1 MVPCAKILGRIAYRV
16 QKPGSPS
23 QTSPSFGRK
32 DKFLRP
38 LLDTGRYSS
47 MASGQQYQVTLPGP
61 APWGF
66 RLSGGKDFSSPLSIS
81 RVTPGGRASMANI
94 APGDV
99 VLRIGQRAS
108 ETLTHIEAQNIIKTN
123 DGQLELTLVRGDGR
137 IRPMPATPAGPSAP
151 TIQAQ
156 PARFQ
161 PASVPASDTTPS
173 AGLYNPTPTT
183 GLYNPTPT
191 LATSSVNKLYNSTP
205 KPFIPGG
212 GASSVAPVP
221 TGSANGVSSIGSG
234 DNSAFAP
241 VQQASAPTQAPPLR
255 IQRPTVYK
263 PPPVQAPSVPSPPLR
278 AGQPFSLTRISPV
291 QSGTSVQ
298 TGPSH
303 LKVSSVSSPVTRI
316 SPMAPTR
323 LSSLSATGQPPS
335 VGAPRSP
342 TSPGMVHSQY
352 NTPINMYAVEN
363 VSETLKGQQLLQE
376 AQNRAHLEEVLHL
389 EQLQCS
395 LRLLHQLQHLPLT
408 LQLHLYLLLQ
418 CPGAIKR
425 AGEAGLGKPAAPIEI
440 EAGGRKIVH
449 AQYDT
454 PLGMYSAGAV
464 QDTLEGQLAG
474 LVGGKP
480 EVTAPQR
487 PADQPASGKPGTED
501 SSDDALLK
509 FTGLLCR
516 HLLNP
521 HSKPGT
527 IDTSSAVYQMIQE
540 ESARK
545 ARMQPRVAPPPEPP
559 TKPGAS
565 HAQSRS
571 FRLLQMMTA
580 EDEAE
585 IDEQEAEREREREEL
600 ERLRYQEA
608 VEQEAVASRQMDR
621 LDLAEAQAALSQKE
635 RAGPRELQAVTA
647 KEMEKAVNV
656 PTCQGCDGDISG
668 PMLKVK
674 DKLFHASCF
683 NCAECGT
690 NLRNSTYILMEGNYY
705 CEKDA
710 IARAKPPPGYDVI
723 VMDPGQ
729 KPGAKTGYYY
739 IKAPSAPTTT
749 VAPSGGGG
757 GPGRSVEQRRR
768 VVRGDRQDRKAKPIV
783 YAKMGVAGSRT
794 PICEK
799 TKQII
804 RGPFVVAMG
813 RCWQPD
819 QFVCFHCNCNLI
831 DRGFVEE
838 ENELYCS
845 THYKE
850 FFAPLCGKCGEPI
863 CETSR
868 KLHGSNVH
876 VTVQS
881 ESIIANDMQF
891 CKTCFLCAKCN
902 CQLDPNGYHL
912 WEGAQICDICFAK
925 TMSTKCTACDF
936 PIEPGDRWLEALNV
950 AWHTECFCCAV
961 CQVELEGAAFYA
973 KGKKPYCKIHA
984 KQAA

>member
-1 MVPCAKILGRIAYRV
+1 MPKSAVCKAVSAGRRAVCKRQEVPHR
-16 QKPGSPS
+16 
-23 QTSPSFGRK
+23 TSPWSFGREA
-32 DKFLRP
+32 KFLRSL
-38 LLDTGRYSS
+38 LLDTGRYS

-99 VLRIGQRAS
+99 VLRIGARAA

-137 IRPMPATPAGPSAP
+137 GRPMPATPAGPAAP

-156 PARFQ
+156 PTVIKRFQ
-161 PASVPASDTTPS
+161 PASVPAMPSDTTPS
-173 AGLYNPTPTT
+173 AGLYNPTPTN

-191 LATSSVNKLYNSTP
+191 LATSSVNKLYNSTA

-212 GASSVAPVP
+212 GASGVASVP

-234 DNSAFAP
+234 DSSAFAP
-241 VQQASAPTQAPPLR
+241 VQQASAPSTQAPPVR

-263 PPPVQAPSVPSPPLR
+263 PPPSVPSPPLR
-278 AGQPFSLTRISPV
+278 AGFSPSRISPV

-303 LKVSSVSSPVTRI
+303 LKVSSVSAPVTRI
-316 SPMAPTR
+316 SPAAPTR
-323 LSSLSATGQPPS
+323 LSSLAAAGHTPAAG
-335 VGAPRSP
+335 GPRSP

-352 NTPINMYAVEN
+352 NTPINMYALEN
-363 VSETLKGQQLLQE
+363 VTETLKGQQLLQE
-376 AQNRAHLEEVLHL
+376 AQN
-389 EQLQCS
+389 
-395 LRLLHQLQHLPLT
+395 
-408 LQLHLYLLLQ
+408 
-418 CPGAIKR
+418 
-425 AGEAGLGKPAAPIEI
+425 
-440 EAGGRKIVH
+440 
-449 AQYDT
+449 
-454 PLGMYSAGAV
+454 
-464 QDTLEGQLAG
+464 
-474 LVGGKP
+474 
-480 EVTAPQR
+480 
-487 PADQPASGKPGTED
+487 
-501 SSDDALLK
+501 
-509 FTGLLCR
+509 
-516 HLLNP
+516 
-521 HSKPGT
+521 SKPGT

-545 ARMQPRVAPPPEPP
+545 ARMQPRVAPPPPEPVGRS
-559 TKPGAS
+559 GAGA
-565 HAQSRS
+565 AQSRS

-585 IDEQEAEREREREEL
+585 IDEQEAQREREREEQ

-621 LDLAEAQAALSQKE
+621 LELAEAQAALSQRE
-635 RAGPRELQAVTA
+635 RTGPQELQAVTA
-647 KEMEKAVNV
+647 KEMEKAVQVPVNV
-656 PTCQGCDGDISG
+656 PSCQGCDGDVSG

-690 NLRNSTYILMEGNYY
+690 NLRDSVYVMLEGNYY

-723 VMDPGQ
+723 LLDPKGN
-729 KPGAKTGYYY
+729 PAKTTG
-739 IKAPSAPTTT
+739 APAVTTST
-749 VAPSGGGG
+749 APSGV
-757 GPGRSVEQRRR
+757 GRPADQRRR

-783 YAKMGVAGSRT
+783 YAKMGAAGSRT
-794 PICEK
+794 PLCESCN
-799 TKQII
+799 QII
-804 RGPFVVAMG
+804 RGPFVVAIG
-813 RCWQPD
+813 RCWHPD
-819 QFVCFHCNCNLI
+819 EFTCAHCKCNLI
-831 DRGFVEE
+831 EMGFVEE
-838 ENELYCS
+838 ENQLYCS

-850 FFAPLCGKCGEPI
+850 FFAPLCGKCNEPI
-863 CETSR
+863 AE
-868 KLHGSNVH
+868 
-876 VTVQS
+876 
-881 ESIIANDMQF
+881 ESIIANDLQF
-891 CKTCFLCAKCN
+891 HKHCFLCAKCN

-912 WEGAQICDICFAK
+912 WEGAQICDICFSK
-925 TMSTKCTACDF
+925 SMSTKCVACDF
-936 PIEPGDRWLEALNV
+936 PIEPGDRWLEALNC

>member
-1 MVPCAKILGRIAYRV
+1 
-16 QKPGSPS
+16 
-23 QTSPSFGRK
+23 
-32 DKFLRP
+32 
-38 LLDTGRYSS
+38 

-99 VLRIGQRAS
+99 VLRIGSRAA

-137 IRPMPATPAGPSAP
+137 ARPMPATPAGPSAP
-151 TIQAQ
+151 TISAQ
-156 PARFQ
+156 P
-161 PASVPASDTTPS
+161 V
-173 AGLYNPTPTT
+173 
-183 GLYNPTPT
+183 
-191 LATSSVNKLYNSTP
+191 
-205 KPFIPGG
+205 
-212 GASSVAPVP
+212 
-221 TGSANGVSSIGSG
+221 
-234 DNSAFAP
+234 
-241 VQQASAPTQAPPLR
+241 QASAPATQAPPMR

-263 PPPVQAPSVPSPPLR
+263 PPPLQQPSAPSPPLR
-278 AGQPFSLTRISPV
+278 AGQPFSPKRVSPV
-291 QSGTSVQ
+291 QPGTTVQ

-303 LKVSSVSSPVTRI
+303 LKVSSVSAPMTRI
-316 SPMAPTR
+316 SPTAPTR
-323 LSSLSATGQPPS
+323 LSSLSTTSQPPS
-335 VGAPRSP
+335 TGAPRSP

-363 VSETLKGQQLLQE
+363 VTETLKGQQLLQE
-376 AQNRAHLEEVLHL
+376 AQNSVDV
-389 EQLQCS
+389 
-395 LRLLHQLQHLPLT
+395 
-408 LQLHLYLLLQ
+408 
-418 CPGAIKR
+418 GAIKR

-454 PLGMYSAGAV
+454 PLGMYSTGAV

-487 PADQPASGKPGTED
+487 PADQPASKPGTV
-501 SSDDALLK
+501 
-509 FTGLLCR
+509 
-516 HLLNP
+516 
-521 HSKPGT
+521 
-527 IDTSSAVYQMIQE
+527 DTSSAVYQMIQE

-585 IDEQEAEREREREEL
+585 IDQQEAERERERQEQ

-608 VEQEAVASRQMDR
+608 VEQEAVASRQMER
-621 LDLAEAQAALSQKE
+621 LELAEAQAALSQKD
-635 RAGPRELQAVTA
+635 RSGPQELQAVTA
-647 KEMEKAVNV
+647 KEMEKAVA
-656 PTCQGCDGDISG
+656 CQSCDGDISG

-690 NLRNSTYILMEGNYY
+690 NLRNSVYIMMEGNYY

-723 VMDPGQ
+723 LLDPAG
-729 KPGAKTGYYY
+729 GKTG
-739 IKAPSAPTTT
+739 APAAPTATT
-749 VAPSGGGG
+749 APSGV
-757 GPGRSVEQRRR
+757 GRPADQRRR

-783 YAKMGVAGSRT
+783 YAKMGAAGSRT
-794 PICEK
+794 PLCDSCN
-799 TKQII
+799 QII
-804 RGPFVVAMG
+804 RGPFVVAIG
-813 RCWQPD
+813 RCWMPD
-819 QFVCFHCNCNLI
+819 CFTCAHCKCNLI
-831 DRGFVEE
+831 EMGFVEE
-838 ENELYCS
+838 EGQLYCS

-850 FFAPLCGKCGEPI
+850 FFAPLCGKCNEPI
-863 CETSR
+863 AE
-868 KLHGSNVH
+868 
-876 VTVQS
+876 
-881 ESIIANDMQF
+881 ESIIANDLQF
-891 CKTCFLCAKCN
+891 HKHCFLCAKCS

-912 WEGAQICDICFAK
+912 WEGAQICDICFSK
-925 TMSTKCTACDF
+925 TMSTKCIGCDF
-936 PIEPGDRWLEALNV
+936 PIEPGDRWLEALNC

>member
-1 MVPCAKILGRIAYRV
+1 
-16 QKPGSPS
+16 
-23 QTSPSFGRK
+23 
-32 DKFLRP
+32 
-38 LLDTGRYSS
+38 

-99 VLRIGQRAS
+99 VLRIGSRAA

-137 IRPMPATPAGPSAP
+137 ARPMPATPAGPSAP
-151 TIQAQ
+151 TISAQ
-156 PARFQ
+156 P
-161 PASVPASDTTPS
+161 V
-173 AGLYNPTPTT
+173 
-183 GLYNPTPT
+183 
-191 LATSSVNKLYNSTP
+191 
-205 KPFIPGG
+205 
-212 GASSVAPVP
+212 
-221 TGSANGVSSIGSG
+221 
-234 DNSAFAP
+234 
-241 VQQASAPTQAPPLR
+241 QASAPATQAPPMR

-263 PPPVQAPSVPSPPLR
+263 PPPLQQPSAPSPPLR
-278 AGQPFSLTRISPV
+278 AGQPFSPKRVSPV
-291 QSGTSVQ
+291 QPGTTVQ

-303 LKVSSVSSPVTRI
+303 LKVSSVSAPMTRI
-316 SPMAPTR
+316 SPTAPTR
-323 LSSLSATGQPPS
+323 LSSLSTTSQPPS
-335 VGAPRSP
+335 TGAPRSP

-363 VSETLKGQQLLQE
+363 VTETLKGQQLLQE
-376 AQNRAHLEEVLHL
+376 AQNSVDV
-389 EQLQCS
+389 
-395 LRLLHQLQHLPLT
+395 
-408 LQLHLYLLLQ
+408 
-418 CPGAIKR
+418 GAIKR

-454 PLGMYSAGAV
+454 PLGMYSTGAV

-487 PADQPASGKPGTED
+487 PADQPASKPGTV
-501 SSDDALLK
+501 
-509 FTGLLCR
+509 
-516 HLLNP
+516 
-521 HSKPGT
+521 
-527 IDTSSAVYQMIQE
+527 DTSSAVYQMIQE

-585 IDEQEAEREREREEL
+585 IDQQEAERERERQEQ

-608 VEQEAVASRQMDR
+608 VEQEAVASRQMER
-621 LDLAEAQAALSQKE
+621 LELAEAQAALSQKD
-635 RAGPRELQAVTA
+635 RSGPQELQAVTA
-647 KEMEKAVNV
+647 KEMEKAVA
-656 PTCQGCDGDISG
+656 CQSCDGDISG

-690 NLRNSTYILMEGNYY
+690 NLRNSVYIMMEGNYY

-723 VMDPGQ
+723 LLDPAG
-729 KPGAKTGYYY
+729 GKTG
-739 IKAPSAPTTT
+739 APAAPTATT
-749 VAPSGGGG
+749 APSGV
-757 GPGRSVEQRRR
+757 GRPADQRRR

-783 YAKMGVAGSRT
+783 YAKMGAAGSRT
-794 PICEK
+794 PLCDSCN
-799 TKQII
+799 QII
-804 RGPFVVAMG
+804 RGPFVVAIG
-813 RCWQPD
+813 RCWMPD
-819 QFVCFHCNCNLI
+819 CFTCAHCKCNLI
-831 DRGFVEE
+831 EMGFVEE
-838 ENELYCS
+838 EGQLYCS

-850 FFAPLCGKCGEPI
+850 FFAPLCGKCNEPI
-863 CETSR
+863 AETSR

-876 VTVQS
+876 VTVKA
-881 ESIIANDMQF
+881 ESIIANDLQF
-891 CKTCFLCAKCN
+891 HKHCFLCAKCS

-912 WEGAQICDICFAK
+912 WEGAQICDICFSK
-925 TMSTKCTACDF
+925 TMSTKCIGCDF
-936 PIEPGDRWLEALNV
+936 PIEPGDRWLEALNC

-961 CQVELEGAAFYA
+961 CQADLEGQPFYA
-973 KGKKPYCKIHA
+973 KGKKPFCKNHK
-984 KQAA
+984 KQAI

>member
-1 MVPCAKILGRIAYRV
+1 
-16 QKPGSPS
+16 
-23 QTSPSFGRK
+23 
-32 DKFLRP
+32 
-38 LLDTGRYSS
+38 

-99 VLRIGQRAS
+99 VLRIGSRAA

-137 IRPMPATPAGPSAP
+137 ARPMPATPAGPSAP
-151 TIQAQ
+151 TISAQ
-156 PARFQ
+156 P
-161 PASVPASDTTPS
+161 V
-173 AGLYNPTPTT
+173 
-183 GLYNPTPT
+183 
-191 LATSSVNKLYNSTP
+191 
-205 KPFIPGG
+205 
-212 GASSVAPVP
+212 
-221 TGSANGVSSIGSG
+221 
-234 DNSAFAP
+234 
-241 VQQASAPTQAPPLR
+241 QASAPATQAPPMR

-263 PPPVQAPSVPSPPLR
+263 PPPLQQPSAPSPPLR
-278 AGQPFSLTRISPV
+278 AGQPFSPKRVSPV
-291 QSGTSVQ
+291 QPGTTVQ

-303 LKVSSVSSPVTRI
+303 LKVSSVSAPMTRI
-316 SPMAPTR
+316 SPTAPTR
-323 LSSLSATGQPPS
+323 LSSLSTTSQPPS
-335 VGAPRSP
+335 TGAPRSP

-363 VSETLKGQQLLQE
+363 VTETLKGQQLLQE
-376 AQNRAHLEEVLHL
+376 AQNSVDV
-389 EQLQCS
+389 
-395 LRLLHQLQHLPLT
+395 
-408 LQLHLYLLLQ
+408 
-418 CPGAIKR
+418 GAIKR

-454 PLGMYSAGAV
+454 PLGMYSTGAV

-487 PADQPASGKPGTED
+487 PADQPASKPGTV
-501 SSDDALLK
+501 
-509 FTGLLCR
+509 
-516 HLLNP
+516 
-521 HSKPGT
+521 
-527 IDTSSAVYQMIQE
+527 DTSSAVYQMIQE

-585 IDEQEAEREREREEL
+585 
-600 ERLRYQEA
+600 
-608 VEQEAVASRQMDR
+608 
-621 LDLAEAQAALSQKE
+621 LAEAQAALSQKD
-635 RAGPRELQAVTA
+635 RSGPQELQAVTA
-647 KEMEKAVNV
+647 KEMEKAVA
-656 PTCQGCDGDISG
+656 CQSCDGDISG

-690 NLRNSTYILMEGNYY
+690 NLRNSVYIMMEGNYY

-723 VMDPGQ
+723 LLDPAG
-729 KPGAKTGYYY
+729 GKTG
-739 IKAPSAPTTT
+739 APAAPTATT
-749 VAPSGGGG
+749 APSGV
-757 GPGRSVEQRRR
+757 GRPADQRRR

-783 YAKMGVAGSRT
+783 YAKMGAAGSRT
-794 PICEK
+794 PLCDSCN
-799 TKQII
+799 QII
-804 RGPFVVAMG
+804 RGPFVVAIG
-813 RCWQPD
+813 RCWMPD
-819 QFVCFHCNCNLI
+819 CFTCAHCKCNLI
-831 DRGFVEE
+831 EMGFVEE
-838 ENELYCS
+838 EGQLYCS

-850 FFAPLCGKCGEPI
+850 FFAPLCGKCNEPI
-863 CETSR
+863 AETSR

-876 VTVQS
+876 VTVKA
-881 ESIIANDMQF
+881 ESIIANDLQF
-891 CKTCFLCAKCN
+891 HKHCFLCAKCS

-912 WEGAQICDICFAK
+912 WEGAQICDICFSK
-925 TMSTKCTACDF
+925 TMSTKCIGCDF
-936 PIEPGDRWLEALNV
+936 PIEPGDRWLEALNC

-961 CQVELEGAAFYA
+961 CQADLEGQPFYA
-973 KGKKPYCKIHA
+973 KGKKPFCKNHK
-984 KQAA
+984 KQAI

>member
-1 MVPCAKILGRIAYRV
+1 MPKSAVCKAVSAGRRAVCKRQEVPHR
-16 QKPGSPS
+16 
-23 QTSPSFGRK
+23 TSPWSFGREA
-32 DKFLRP
+32 KFLRSL
-38 LLDTGRYSS
+38 LLDTGRYS

-99 VLRIGQRAS
+99 VLRIGARAA

-137 IRPMPATPAGPSAP
+137 GRPMPATPAGPAAP

-156 PARFQ
+156 PTVIKRFQ
-161 PASVPASDTTPS
+161 PASVPAMPSDTTPS
-173 AGLYNPTPTT
+173 AGLYNPTPTN

-191 LATSSVNKLYNSTP
+191 LATSSVNKLYNSTA

-212 GASSVAPVP
+212 GASGVASVP

-234 DNSAFAP
+234 DSSAFAP
-241 VQQASAPTQAPPLR
+241 VQQASAPSTQAPPVR

-263 PPPVQAPSVPSPPLR
+263 PPPSVPSPPLR
-278 AGQPFSLTRISPV
+278 AGFSPSRISPV

-303 LKVSSVSSPVTRI
+303 LKVSSVSAPVTRI
-316 SPMAPTR
+316 SPAAPTR
-323 LSSLSATGQPPS
+323 LSSLAAAGHTPAAG
-335 VGAPRSP
+335 GPRSP

-352 NTPINMYAVEN
+352 NTPINMYALEN
-363 VSETLKGQQLLQE
+363 VTETLKGQQLLQE
-376 AQNRAHLEEVLHL
+376 AQNSVDV
-389 EQLQCS
+389 
-395 LRLLHQLQHLPLT
+395 
-408 LQLHLYLLLQ
+408 
-418 CPGAIKR
+418 GAIKR

-474 LVGGKP
+474 LVGGRP

-487 PADQPASGKPGTED
+487 PADQPVA
-501 SSDDALLK
+501 
-509 FTGLLCR
+509 
-516 HLLNP
+516 
-521 HSKPGT
+521 SKPGT

-545 ARMQPRVAPPPEPP
+545 ARMQPRVAPPPPEPVGRS
-559 TKPGAS
+559 GAGA
-565 HAQSRS
+565 AQSRS

-585 IDEQEAEREREREEL
+585 IDEQEAQREREREEQ

-621 LDLAEAQAALSQKE
+621 LELAEAQAALSQRE
-635 RAGPRELQAVTA
+635 RTGPQELQAVTA
-647 KEMEKAVNV
+647 KEMEKAVQVPVNV
-656 PTCQGCDGDISG
+656 PSCQGCDGD
-668 PMLKVK
+668 V
-674 DKLFHASCF
+674 
-683 NCAECGT
+683 
-690 NLRNSTYILMEGNYY
+690 
-705 CEKDA
+705 
-710 IARAKPPPGYDVI
+710 
-723 VMDPGQ
+723 
-729 KPGAKTGYYY
+729 
-739 IKAPSAPTTT
+739 SAPAVTTST
-749 VAPSGGGG
+749 APSGV
-757 GPGRSVEQRRR
+757 GRPADQRRR

-783 YAKMGVAGSRT
+783 YAKMGAAGSRT
-794 PICEK
+794 PLCESCN
-799 TKQII
+799 QII
-804 RGPFVVAMG
+804 RGPFVVAIG
-813 RCWQPD
+813 RCWHPD
-819 QFVCFHCNCNLI
+819 EFTCAHCKCNLI
-831 DRGFVEE
+831 EMGFVEE
-838 ENELYCS
+838 ENQLYCS

-850 FFAPLCGKCGEPI
+850 FFAPLCGKCNEPI
-863 CETSR
+863 AE
-868 KLHGSNVH
+868 
-876 VTVQS
+876 
-881 ESIIANDMQF
+881 ESIIANDLQF
-891 CKTCFLCAKCN
+891 HKHCFLCAKCN

-912 WEGAQICDICFAK
+912 WEGAQICDICFSK
-925 TMSTKCTACDF
+925 SMSTKCVACDF
-936 PIEPGDRWLEALNV
+936 PIEPGDRWLEALNC

>member
-1 MVPCAKILGRIAYRV
+1 
-16 QKPGSPS
+16 
-23 QTSPSFGRK
+23 
-32 DKFLRP
+32 
-38 LLDTGRYSS
+38 

-99 VLRIGQRAS
+99 VLRIGSRAA

-137 IRPMPATPAGPSAP
+137 ARPMPATPAGPSAP
-151 TIQAQ
+151 TISAQ
-156 PARFQ
+156 P
-161 PASVPASDTTPS
+161 V
-173 AGLYNPTPTT
+173 
-183 GLYNPTPT
+183 
-191 LATSSVNKLYNSTP
+191 
-205 KPFIPGG
+205 
-212 GASSVAPVP
+212 
-221 TGSANGVSSIGSG
+221 
-234 DNSAFAP
+234 
-241 VQQASAPTQAPPLR
+241 QASAPATQAPPMR

-263 PPPVQAPSVPSPPLR
+263 PPPLQQPSAPSPPLR
-278 AGQPFSLTRISPV
+278 AGQPFSPKRVSPV
-291 QSGTSVQ
+291 QPGTTVQ

-303 LKVSSVSSPVTRI
+303 LKVSSVSAPMTRI
-316 SPMAPTR
+316 SPTAPTR
-323 LSSLSATGQPPS
+323 LSSLSTTSQPPS
-335 VGAPRSP
+335 TGAPRSP

-363 VSETLKGQQLLQE
+363 VTETLKGQQLLQE
-376 AQNRAHLEEVLHL
+376 AQNSVDV
-389 EQLQCS
+389 
-395 LRLLHQLQHLPLT
+395 
-408 LQLHLYLLLQ
+408 
-418 CPGAIKR
+418 GAIKR

-454 PLGMYSAGAV
+454 PLGMYSTGAV

-487 PADQPASGKPGTED
+487 PADQPASKPGTV
-501 SSDDALLK
+501 
-509 FTGLLCR
+509 
-516 HLLNP
+516 
-521 HSKPGT
+521 
-527 IDTSSAVYQMIQE
+527 DTSSAVYQMIQE

-585 IDEQEAEREREREEL
+585 IDQQEAERERERQEQ

-608 VEQEAVASRQMDR
+608 VEQEAVASRQMER
-621 LDLAEAQAALSQKE
+621 LELAEAQAALSQKD
-635 RAGPRELQAVTA
+635 RSGPQELQAVTA
-647 KEMEKAVNV
+647 KEMEKAVA
-656 PTCQGCDGDISG
+656 CQSCDGDISG

-690 NLRNSTYILMEGNYY
+690 NLRNSVYIMMEGNYY

-723 VMDPGQ
+723 LLDPAG
-729 KPGAKTGYYY
+729 GKTG
-739 IKAPSAPTTT
+739 APAAPTATT
-749 VAPSGGGG
+749 APSGV
-757 GPGRSVEQRRR
+757 GRPADQRRR

-783 YAKMGVAGSRT
+783 YAKMGAAGSRT
-794 PICEK
+794 PLCDSCN
-799 TKQII
+799 QII
-804 RGPFVVAMG
+804 RGPFVVAIG
-813 RCWQPD
+813 RCWMPD
-819 QFVCFHCNCNLI
+819 CFTCAHCKCNLI
-831 DRGFVEE
+831 EMGFVEE
-838 ENELYCS
+838 EGQLYCS

-850 FFAPLCGKCGEPI
+850 FFAPLCGKCNEPI
-863 CETSR
+863 AETSR

-876 VTVQS
+876 VTVKA
-881 ESIIANDMQF
+881 ESIIANDLQF
-891 CKTCFLCAKCN
+891 HKHCFLCAKCS

-912 WEGAQICDICFAK
+912 WEGAQICDICFSK
-925 TMSTKCTACDF
+925 TMSTKCIGCDF
-936 PIEPGDRWLEALNV
+936 PIEPGDRWLEALNC

>member
-1 MVPCAKILGRIAYRV
+1 
-16 QKPGSPS
+16 
-23 QTSPSFGRK
+23 
-32 DKFLRP
+32 
-38 LLDTGRYSS
+38 

-99 VLRIGQRAS
+99 VLRIGSRAA

-137 IRPMPATPAGPSAP
+137 ARPMPATPAGPSAP
-151 TIQAQ
+151 TISAQ
-156 PARFQ
+156 PVRFQ
-161 PASVPASDTTPS
+161 PASVPASDITPS
-173 AGLYNPTPTT
+173 AGLYNPTPTN

-191 LATSSVNKLYNSTP
+191 LATSSVNKLYNSTA

-212 GASSVAPVP
+212 GASSVAPAP

-241 VQQASAPTQAPPLR
+241 VQQASAPATQAPPMR

-263 PPPVQAPSVPSPPLR
+263 PPPLQQPSAPSPPLR
-278 AGQPFSLTRISPV
+278 AGQPFSPKRVSPV
-291 QSGTSVQ
+291 QPGTTVQ

-303 LKVSSVSSPVTRI
+303 LKVSSVSAPMTRI
-316 SPMAPTR
+316 SPTAPTR
-323 LSSLSATGQPPS
+323 LSSLSTTSQPPS
-335 VGAPRSP
+335 TGAPRSP

-363 VSETLKGQQLLQE
+363 VTETLKGQQLLQE
-376 AQNRAHLEEVLHL
+376 AQNSVDV
-389 EQLQCS
+389 
-395 LRLLHQLQHLPLT
+395 
-408 LQLHLYLLLQ
+408 
-418 CPGAIKR
+418 GAIKR

-454 PLGMYSAGAV
+454 PLGMYSTGAV

-487 PADQPASGKPGTED
+487 KPGTV
-501 SSDDALLK
+501 
-509 FTGLLCR
+509 
-516 HLLNP
+516 
-521 HSKPGT
+521 
-527 IDTSSAVYQMIQE
+527 DTSSAVYQMIQE

-585 IDEQEAEREREREEL
+585 IDQQEAERERERQEQ

-608 VEQEAVASRQMDR
+608 VEQEAVASRQMER
-621 LDLAEAQAALSQKE
+621 LELAEAQAALSQKD
-635 RAGPRELQAVTA
+635 RSGPQELQAVTA
-647 KEMEKAVNV
+647 KEMEKAVA
-656 PTCQGCDGDISG
+656 CQSCDGDISG

-690 NLRNSTYILMEGNYY
+690 NLRNSVYIMMEGNYY

-723 VMDPGQ
+723 LLDPAG
-729 KPGAKTGYYY
+729 GKTG
-739 IKAPSAPTTT
+739 APAAPTTT
-749 VAPSGGGG
+749 TAPSGV
-757 GPGRSVEQRRR
+757 GRPADQRRR

-783 YAKMGVAGSRT
+783 YAKMGAAGSRT
-794 PICEK
+794 PLCDSCN
-799 TKQII
+799 QII
-804 RGPFVVAMG
+804 RGPFVVAIG
-813 RCWQPD
+813 RCWMPD
-819 QFVCFHCNCNLI
+819 CFTCAHCKCNLI
-831 DRGFVEE
+831 EMGFVEE
-838 ENELYCS
+838 EGQLYCS

-850 FFAPLCGKCGEPI
+850 FFAPLCGKCNEPI
-863 CETSR
+863 AETSR

-876 VTVQS
+876 VTVKA
-881 ESIIANDMQF
+881 ESIIANDLQF
-891 CKTCFLCAKCN
+891 HKHCFLCAKCS

-912 WEGAQICDICFAK
+912 WEGAQICDICFSK
-925 TMSTKCTACDF
+925 TMSTKCIGCDF
-936 PIEPGDRWLEALNV
+936 PIEPGDRWLEALNC

-961 CQVELEGAAFYA
+961 CQADLEGQPFYA
-973 KGKKPYCKIHA
+973 KGKKPFCKNHK
-984 KQAA
+984 KQAI

>member
-1 MVPCAKILGRIAYRV
+1 
-16 QKPGSPS
+16 
-23 QTSPSFGRK
+23 
-32 DKFLRP
+32 
-38 LLDTGRYSS
+38 

-99 VLRIGQRAS
+99 VLRIGSRAA

-137 IRPMPATPAGPSAP
+137 ARPMPATPAGPSAP
-151 TIQAQ
+151 TISAQ
-156 PARFQ
+156 PVRFQ
-161 PASVPASDTTPS
+161 PASVPASDITPS
-173 AGLYNPTPTT
+173 AGLYNPTPTN

-191 LATSSVNKLYNSTP
+191 LATSSVNKLYNSTA

-212 GASSVAPVP
+212 GASSVAPAP

-241 VQQASAPTQAPPLR
+241 VQQASAPATQAPPMR

-263 PPPVQAPSVPSPPLR
+263 PPPLQQPSAPSPPLR
-278 AGQPFSLTRISPV
+278 AGQPFSPKRVSPV
-291 QSGTSVQ
+291 QPGTTVQ

-303 LKVSSVSSPVTRI
+303 LKVSSVSAPMTRI
-316 SPMAPTR
+316 SPTAPTR
-323 LSSLSATGQPPS
+323 LSSLSTTSQPPS
-335 VGAPRSP
+335 TGAPRSP

-363 VSETLKGQQLLQE
+363 VTETLKGQQLLQE
-376 AQNRAHLEEVLHL
+376 AQN
-389 EQLQCS
+389 
-395 LRLLHQLQHLPLT
+395 
-408 LQLHLYLLLQ
+408 
-418 CPGAIKR
+418 
-425 AGEAGLGKPAAPIEI
+425 
-440 EAGGRKIVH
+440 
-449 AQYDT
+449 
-454 PLGMYSAGAV
+454 
-464 QDTLEGQLAG
+464 
-474 LVGGKP
+474 
-480 EVTAPQR
+480 
-487 PADQPASGKPGTED
+487 
-501 SSDDALLK
+501 
-509 FTGLLCR
+509 
-516 HLLNP
+516 
-521 HSKPGT
+521 SKPGT
-527 IDTSSAVYQMIQE
+527 VDTSSAVYQMIQE

-585 IDEQEAEREREREEL
+585 
-600 ERLRYQEA
+600 
-608 VEQEAVASRQMDR
+608 
-621 LDLAEAQAALSQKE
+621 LAEAQAALSQKD
-635 RAGPRELQAVTA
+635 RSGPQELQAVTA
-647 KEMEKAVNV
+647 KEMEKAVA
-656 PTCQGCDGDISG
+656 CQSCDGDISG

-690 NLRNSTYILMEGNYY
+690 NLRNSVYIMMEGNYY

-723 VMDPGQ
+723 LLDPAG
-729 KPGAKTGYYY
+729 GKTG
-739 IKAPSAPTTT
+739 APAAPTTT
-749 VAPSGGGG
+749 TAPSGV
-757 GPGRSVEQRRR
+757 GRPADQRRR

-783 YAKMGVAGSRT
+783 YAKMGAAGSRT
-794 PICEK
+794 PLCDSCN
-799 TKQII
+799 QII
-804 RGPFVVAMG
+804 RGPFVVAIG
-813 RCWQPD
+813 RCWMPD
-819 QFVCFHCNCNLI
+819 CFTCAHCKCNLI
-831 DRGFVEE
+831 EMGFVEE
-838 ENELYCS
+838 EGQLYCS

-850 FFAPLCGKCGEPI
+850 FFAPLCGKCNEPI
-863 CETSR
+863 AETSR

-876 VTVQS
+876 VTVKA
-881 ESIIANDMQF
+881 ESIIANDLQF
-891 CKTCFLCAKCN
+891 HKHCFLCAKCS

-912 WEGAQICDICFAK
+912 WEGAQICDICFSK
-925 TMSTKCTACDF
+925 TMSTKCIGCDF
-936 PIEPGDRWLEALNV
+936 PIEPGDRWLEALNC

>member
-1 MVPCAKILGRIAYRV
+1 MPKSAVCKAVSAGRRAVCKRQEVPHR
-16 QKPGSPS
+16 
-23 QTSPSFGRK
+23 TSPWSFGREA
-32 DKFLRP
+32 KFLRSL
-38 LLDTGRYSS
+38 LLDTGRYS

-99 VLRIGQRAS
+99 VLRIGARAA

-137 IRPMPATPAGPSAP
+137 GRPMPATPAGPAAP

-156 PARFQ
+156 PTVIKRFQ
-161 PASVPASDTTPS
+161 PASVPAMPSDTTPS
-173 AGLYNPTPTT
+173 AGLYNPTPTN

-191 LATSSVNKLYNSTP
+191 LATSSVNKLYNSTA

-212 GASSVAPVP
+212 GASGVASVP

-234 DNSAFAP
+234 DSSAFAP
-241 VQQASAPTQAPPLR
+241 VQQASAPSTQAPPVR

-263 PPPVQAPSVPSPPLR
+263 PPPSVPSPPLR
-278 AGQPFSLTRISPV
+278 AGFSPSRISPV

-303 LKVSSVSSPVTRI
+303 LKVSSVSAPVTRI
-316 SPMAPTR
+316 SPAAPTR
-323 LSSLSATGQPPS
+323 LSSLAAAGHTPAAG
-335 VGAPRSP
+335 GPRSP

-352 NTPINMYAVEN
+352 NTPINMYALEN
-363 VSETLKGQQLLQE
+363 VTETLKGQQLLQE
-376 AQNRAHLEEVLHL
+376 AQNSVDV
-389 EQLQCS
+389 
-395 LRLLHQLQHLPLT
+395 
-408 LQLHLYLLLQ
+408 
-418 CPGAIKR
+418 GAIKR

-474 LVGGKP
+474 LVGGRP

-487 PADQPASGKPGTED
+487 
-501 SSDDALLK
+501 
-509 FTGLLCR
+509 
-516 HLLNP
+516 
-521 HSKPGT
+521 KPGT

-545 ARMQPRVAPPPEPP
+545 ARMQPRVAPPPPEPVGRS
-559 TKPGAS
+559 GAGA
-565 HAQSRS
+565 AQSRS

-585 IDEQEAEREREREEL
+585 IDEQEAQREREREEQ

-621 LDLAEAQAALSQKE
+621 LELAEAQAALSQRE
-635 RAGPRELQAVTA
+635 RTGPQELQAVTA
-647 KEMEKAVNV
+647 KEMEKAVQVPVNV
-656 PTCQGCDGDISG
+656 PSCQGCDGDVSG

-690 NLRNSTYILMEGNYY
+690 NLRDSVYVMLEGNYY

-723 VMDPGQ
+723 LLDPKGN
-729 KPGAKTGYYY
+729 PAKTTG
-739 IKAPSAPTTT
+739 APAVTTST
-749 VAPSGGGG
+749 APSGV
-757 GPGRSVEQRRR
+757 GRPADQRRR

-783 YAKMGVAGSRT
+783 YAKMGAAGSRT
-794 PICEK
+794 PLCESCN
-799 TKQII
+799 QII
-804 RGPFVVAMG
+804 RGPFVVAIG
-813 RCWQPD
+813 RCWHPD
-819 QFVCFHCNCNLI
+819 EFTCAHCKCNLI
-831 DRGFVEE
+831 EMGFVEE
-838 ENELYCS
+838 ENQLYCS

-850 FFAPLCGKCGEPI
+850 FFAPLCGKCNEPI
-863 CETSR
+863 AETSR

-876 VTVQS
+876 VTVKV
-881 ESIIANDMQF
+881 ESIIANDLQF
-891 CKTCFLCAKCN
+891 HKHCFLCAKCN

-912 WEGAQICDICFAK
+912 WEGAQICDICFSK
-925 TMSTKCTACDF
+925 SMSTKCVACDF
-936 PIEPGDRWLEALNV
+936 PIEPGDRWLEALNC

-961 CQVELEGAAFYA
+961 CQADLEGQPFYA
-973 KGKKPYCKIHA
+973 KGKKPFCKNHK
-984 KQAA
+984 KQAI

>member
-1 MVPCAKILGRIAYRV
+1 
-16 QKPGSPS
+16 
-23 QTSPSFGRK
+23 
-32 DKFLRP
+32 
-38 LLDTGRYSS
+38 

-99 VLRIGQRAS
+99 VLRIGSRAA

-137 IRPMPATPAGPSAP
+137 ARPMPATPAGPSAP
-151 TIQAQ
+151 TISAQ
-156 PARFQ
+156 PVRFQ
-161 PASVPASDTTPS
+161 PASVPASDITPS
-173 AGLYNPTPTT
+173 AGLYNPTPTN

-191 LATSSVNKLYNSTP
+191 LATSSVNKLYNSTA

-212 GASSVAPVP
+212 GASSVAPAP

-241 VQQASAPTQAPPLR
+241 VQQASAPATQAPPMR

-263 PPPVQAPSVPSPPLR
+263 PPPLQQPSAPSPPLR
-278 AGQPFSLTRISPV
+278 AGQPFSPKRVSPV
-291 QSGTSVQ
+291 QPGTTVQ

-303 LKVSSVSSPVTRI
+303 LKVSSVSAPMTRI
-316 SPMAPTR
+316 SPTAPTR
-323 LSSLSATGQPPS
+323 LSSLSTTSQPPS
-335 VGAPRSP
+335 TGAPRSP

-363 VSETLKGQQLLQE
+363 VTETLKGQQLLQE
-376 AQNRAHLEEVLHL
+376 AQN
-389 EQLQCS
+389 
-395 LRLLHQLQHLPLT
+395 
-408 LQLHLYLLLQ
+408 
-418 CPGAIKR
+418 
-425 AGEAGLGKPAAPIEI
+425 
-440 EAGGRKIVH
+440 
-449 AQYDT
+449 
-454 PLGMYSAGAV
+454 
-464 QDTLEGQLAG
+464 
-474 LVGGKP
+474 
-480 EVTAPQR
+480 
-487 PADQPASGKPGTED
+487 
-501 SSDDALLK
+501 
-509 FTGLLCR
+509 
-516 HLLNP
+516 
-521 HSKPGT
+521 SKPGT
-527 IDTSSAVYQMIQE
+527 VDTSSAVYQMIQE

-585 IDEQEAEREREREEL
+585 IDQQEAERERERQEQ

-608 VEQEAVASRQMDR
+608 VEQEAVASRQMER
-621 LDLAEAQAALSQKE
+621 LELAEAQAALSQKD
-635 RAGPRELQAVTA
+635 RSGPQELQAVTA
-647 KEMEKAVNV
+647 KEMEKAVA
-656 PTCQGCDGDISG
+656 CQSCDGDISG

-690 NLRNSTYILMEGNYY
+690 NLRNSVYIMMEGNYY

-723 VMDPGQ
+723 LLDPAG
-729 KPGAKTGYYY
+729 GKTG
-739 IKAPSAPTTT
+739 APAAPTTT
-749 VAPSGGGG
+749 TAPSGV
-757 GPGRSVEQRRR
+757 GRPADQRRR

-783 YAKMGVAGSRT
+783 YAKMGAAGSRT
-794 PICEK
+794 PLCDSCN
-799 TKQII
+799 QII
-804 RGPFVVAMG
+804 RGPFVVAIG
-813 RCWQPD
+813 RCWMPD
-819 QFVCFHCNCNLI
+819 CFTCAHCKCNLI
-831 DRGFVEE
+831 EMGFVEE
-838 ENELYCS
+838 EGQLYCS

-850 FFAPLCGKCGEPI
+850 FFAPLCGKCNEPI
-863 CETSR
+863 AETSR

-876 VTVQS
+876 VTVKA
-881 ESIIANDMQF
+881 ESIIANDLQF
-891 CKTCFLCAKCN
+891 HKHCFLCAKCS

-912 WEGAQICDICFAK
+912 WEGAQICDICFSK
-925 TMSTKCTACDF
+925 TMSTKCIGCDF
-936 PIEPGDRWLEALNV
+936 PIEPGDRWLEALNC

-961 CQVELEGAAFYA
+961 CQADLEGQPFYA
-973 KGKKPYCKIHA
+973 KGKKPFCKNHK
-984 KQAA
+984 KQAI

>member
-1 MVPCAKILGRIAYRV
+1 
-16 QKPGSPS
+16 
-23 QTSPSFGRK
+23 
-32 DKFLRP
+32 
-38 LLDTGRYSS
+38 

-99 VLRIGQRAS
+99 VLRIGSRAA

-137 IRPMPATPAGPSAP
+137 ARPMPATPAGPSAP
-151 TIQAQ
+151 TISAQ
-156 PARFQ
+156 P
-161 PASVPASDTTPS
+161 V
-173 AGLYNPTPTT
+173 
-183 GLYNPTPT
+183 
-191 LATSSVNKLYNSTP
+191 
-205 KPFIPGG
+205 
-212 GASSVAPVP
+212 
-221 TGSANGVSSIGSG
+221 
-234 DNSAFAP
+234 
-241 VQQASAPTQAPPLR
+241 QASAPATQAPPMR

-263 PPPVQAPSVPSPPLR
+263 PPPLQQPSAPSPPLR
-278 AGQPFSLTRISPV
+278 AGQPFSPKRVSPV
-291 QSGTSVQ
+291 QPGTTVQ

-303 LKVSSVSSPVTRI
+303 LKVSSVSAPMTRI
-316 SPMAPTR
+316 SPTAPTR
-323 LSSLSATGQPPS
+323 LSSLSTTSQPPS
-335 VGAPRSP
+335 TGAPRSP

-363 VSETLKGQQLLQE
+363 VTETLKGQQLLQE
-376 AQNRAHLEEVLHL
+376 AQNSVDV
-389 EQLQCS
+389 
-395 LRLLHQLQHLPLT
+395 
-408 LQLHLYLLLQ
+408 
-418 CPGAIKR
+418 GAIKR

-454 PLGMYSAGAV
+454 PLGMYSTGAV

-487 PADQPASGKPGTED
+487 PADQPASKPGTV
-501 SSDDALLK
+501 
-509 FTGLLCR
+509 
-516 HLLNP
+516 
-521 HSKPGT
+521 
-527 IDTSSAVYQMIQE
+527 DTSSAVYQMIQE

-585 IDEQEAEREREREEL
+585 IDQQEAERERERQEQ

-608 VEQEAVASRQMDR
+608 VEQEAVASRQMER
-621 LDLAEAQAALSQKE
+621 LELAEAQAALSQKD
-635 RAGPRELQAVTA
+635 RSGPQELQAVTA
-647 KEMEKAVNV
+647 KEMEKAVA
-656 PTCQGCDGDISG
+656 CQSCDGDISG

-690 NLRNSTYILMEGNYY
+690 NLRNSVYIMMEGNYY

-723 VMDPGQ
+723 LLDPAG
-729 KPGAKTGYYY
+729 GKTG
-739 IKAPSAPTTT
+739 APAAPTATT
-749 VAPSGGGG
+749 APSGV
-757 GPGRSVEQRRR
+757 GRPADQRRR

-783 YAKMGVAGSRT
+783 YAKMGAAGSRT
-794 PICEK
+794 PLCDSCN
-799 TKQII
+799 QII
-804 RGPFVVAMG
+804 RGPFVVAIG
-813 RCWQPD
+813 RCWMPD
-819 QFVCFHCNCNLI
+819 CFTCAHCKCNLI
-831 DRGFVEE
+831 EMGFVEE
-838 ENELYCS
+838 EGQLYCS

-850 FFAPLCGKCGEPI
+850 FFAPLCGKCNEPI
-863 CETSR
+863 AE
-868 KLHGSNVH
+868 
-876 VTVQS
+876 
-881 ESIIANDMQF
+881 ESIIANDLQF
-891 CKTCFLCAKCN
+891 HKHCFLCAKCS

-912 WEGAQICDICFAK
+912 WEGAQICDICFSK
-925 TMSTKCTACDF
+925 TMSTKCIGCDF
-936 PIEPGDRWLEALNV
+936 PIEPGDRWLEALNC

-961 CQVELEGAAFYA
+961 CQADLEGQPFYA
-973 KGKKPYCKIHA
+973 KGKKPFCKNHK
-984 KQAA
+984 KQAI

>member
-1 MVPCAKILGRIAYRV
+1 
-16 QKPGSPS
+16 
-23 QTSPSFGRK
+23 
-32 DKFLRP
+32 
-38 LLDTGRYSS
+38 

-99 VLRIGQRAS
+99 VLRIGSRAA

-137 IRPMPATPAGPSAP
+137 ARPMPATPAGPSAP
-151 TIQAQ
+151 TISAQ
-156 PARFQ
+156 PVRFQ
-161 PASVPASDTTPS
+161 PASVPASDITPS
-173 AGLYNPTPTT
+173 AGLYNPTPTN

-191 LATSSVNKLYNSTP
+191 LATSSVNKLYNSTA

-212 GASSVAPVP
+212 GASSVAPAP

-241 VQQASAPTQAPPLR
+241 VQQASAPATQAPPMR

-263 PPPVQAPSVPSPPLR
+263 PPPLQQPSAPSPPLR
-278 AGQPFSLTRISPV
+278 AGQPFSPKRVSPV
-291 QSGTSVQ
+291 QPGTTVQ

-303 LKVSSVSSPVTRI
+303 LKVSSVSAPMTRI
-316 SPMAPTR
+316 SPTAPTR
-323 LSSLSATGQPPS
+323 LSSLSTTSQPPS
-335 VGAPRSP
+335 TGAPRSP

-363 VSETLKGQQLLQE
+363 VTETLKGQQLLQE
-376 AQNRAHLEEVLHL
+376 AQNSVDV
-389 EQLQCS
+389 
-395 LRLLHQLQHLPLT
+395 
-408 LQLHLYLLLQ
+408 
-418 CPGAIKR
+418 GAIKR

-454 PLGMYSAGAV
+454 PLGMYSTGAV

-487 PADQPASGKPGTED
+487 PADQPASKPGTV
-501 SSDDALLK
+501 
-509 FTGLLCR
+509 
-516 HLLNP
+516 
-521 HSKPGT
+521 
-527 IDTSSAVYQMIQE
+527 DTSSAVYQMIQE

-585 IDEQEAEREREREEL
+585 
-600 ERLRYQEA
+600 
-608 VEQEAVASRQMDR
+608 
-621 LDLAEAQAALSQKE
+621 LAEAQAALSQKD
-635 RAGPRELQAVTA
+635 RSGPQELQAVTA
-647 KEMEKAVNV
+647 KEMEKAVA
-656 PTCQGCDGDISG
+656 CQSCDGDIS
-668 PMLKVK
+668 
-674 DKLFHASCF
+674 
-683 NCAECGT
+683 
-690 NLRNSTYILMEGNYY
+690 
-705 CEKDA
+705 
-710 IARAKPPPGYDVI
+710 
-723 VMDPGQ
+723 
-729 KPGAKTGYYY
+729 
-739 IKAPSAPTTT
+739 APAAPTTT
-749 VAPSGGGG
+749 TAPSGV
-757 GPGRSVEQRRR
+757 GRPADQRRR

-783 YAKMGVAGSRT
+783 YAKMGAAGSRT
-794 PICEK
+794 PLCDSCN
-799 TKQII
+799 QII
-804 RGPFVVAMG
+804 RGPFVVAIG
-813 RCWQPD
+813 RCWMPD
-819 QFVCFHCNCNLI
+819 CFTCAHCKCNLI
-831 DRGFVEE
+831 EMGFVEE
-838 ENELYCS
+838 EGQLYCS

-850 FFAPLCGKCGEPI
+850 FFAPLCGKCNEPI
-863 CETSR
+863 AETSR

-876 VTVQS
+876 VTVKA
-881 ESIIANDMQF
+881 ESIIANDLQF
-891 CKTCFLCAKCN
+891 HKHCFLCAKCS

-912 WEGAQICDICFAK
+912 WEGAQICDICFSK
-925 TMSTKCTACDF
+925 TMSTKCIGCDF
-936 PIEPGDRWLEALNV
+936 PIEPGDRWLEALNC

-961 CQVELEGAAFYA
+961 CQADLEGQPFYA
-973 KGKKPYCKIHA
+973 KGKKPFCKNHK
-984 KQAA
+984 KQAI

>member
-1 MVPCAKILGRIAYRV
+1 
-16 QKPGSPS
+16 
-23 QTSPSFGRK
+23 
-32 DKFLRP
+32 
-38 LLDTGRYSS
+38 

-99 VLRIGQRAS
+99 VLRIGQRAA

-173 AGLYNPTPTT
+173 AGLYNPTPTN

-255 IQRPTVYK
+255 LQRPTVYK

-278 AGQPFSLTRISPV
+278 AGQPFSPTRISPV

-376 AQNRAHLEEVLHL
+376 AQNSVDV
-389 EQLQCS
+389 
-395 LRLLHQLQHLPLT
+395 
-408 LQLHLYLLLQ
+408 
-418 CPGAIKR
+418 GAIKR

-487 PADQPASGKPGTED
+487 
-501 SSDDALLK
+501 
-509 FTGLLCR
+509 
-516 HLLNP
+516 
-521 HSKPGT
+521 KPGT

-729 KPGAKTGYYY
+729 KPGAKTG
-739 IKAPSAPTTT
+739 APSAPTTT

-768 VVRGDRQDRKAKPIV
+768 VVRDRQDRKAKPIV

-961 CQVELEGAAFYA
+961 CQAELEGQPFYA
-973 KGKKPYCKIHA
+973 KGKKPYCKKPACKRKAI
-984 KQAA
+984 

>member
-1 MVPCAKILGRIAYRV
+1 
-16 QKPGSPS
+16 
-23 QTSPSFGRK
+23 
-32 DKFLRP
+32 
-38 LLDTGRYSS
+38 

-99 VLRIGQRAS
+99 VLRIGSRAA

-137 IRPMPATPAGPSAP
+137 ARPMPATPAGPSAP
-151 TIQAQ
+151 TISAQ
-156 PARFQ
+156 PVRFQ
-161 PASVPASDTTPS
+161 PASVPASDITPS
-173 AGLYNPTPTT
+173 AGLYNPTPTN

-191 LATSSVNKLYNSTP
+191 LATSSVNKLYNSTA

-212 GASSVAPVP
+212 GASSVAPAP

-241 VQQASAPTQAPPLR
+241 VQQASAPATQAPPMR

-263 PPPVQAPSVPSPPLR
+263 PPPLQQPSAPSPPLR
-278 AGQPFSLTRISPV
+278 AGQPFSPKRVSPV
-291 QSGTSVQ
+291 QPGTTVQ

-303 LKVSSVSSPVTRI
+303 LKVSSVSAPMTRI
-316 SPMAPTR
+316 SPTAPTR
-323 LSSLSATGQPPS
+323 LSSLSTTSQPPS
-335 VGAPRSP
+335 TGAPRSP

-363 VSETLKGQQLLQE
+363 VTETLKGQQLLQE
-376 AQNRAHLEEVLHL
+376 AQN
-389 EQLQCS
+389 
-395 LRLLHQLQHLPLT
+395 
-408 LQLHLYLLLQ
+408 
-418 CPGAIKR
+418 
-425 AGEAGLGKPAAPIEI
+425 
-440 EAGGRKIVH
+440 
-449 AQYDT
+449 
-454 PLGMYSAGAV
+454 
-464 QDTLEGQLAG
+464 
-474 LVGGKP
+474 
-480 EVTAPQR
+480 
-487 PADQPASGKPGTED
+487 
-501 SSDDALLK
+501 
-509 FTGLLCR
+509 
-516 HLLNP
+516 
-521 HSKPGT
+521 SKPGT
-527 IDTSSAVYQMIQE
+527 VDTSSAVYQMIQE

-585 IDEQEAEREREREEL
+585 
-600 ERLRYQEA
+600 
-608 VEQEAVASRQMDR
+608 
-621 LDLAEAQAALSQKE
+621 LAEAQAALSQKD
-635 RAGPRELQAVTA
+635 RSGPQELQAVTA
-647 KEMEKAVNV
+647 KEMEKAVA
-656 PTCQGCDGDISG
+656 CQSCDGDISG

-690 NLRNSTYILMEGNYY
+690 NLRNSVYIMMEGNYY

-723 VMDPGQ
+723 LLDPAG
-729 KPGAKTGYYY
+729 GKTG
-739 IKAPSAPTTT
+739 APAAPTTT
-749 VAPSGGGG
+749 TAPSGV
-757 GPGRSVEQRRR
+757 GRPADQRRR

-783 YAKMGVAGSRT
+783 YAKMGAAGSRT
-794 PICEK
+794 PLCDSCN
-799 TKQII
+799 QII
-804 RGPFVVAMG
+804 RGPFVVAIG
-813 RCWQPD
+813 RCWMPD
-819 QFVCFHCNCNLI
+819 CFTCAHCKCNLI
-831 DRGFVEE
+831 EMGFVEE
-838 ENELYCS
+838 EGQLYCS

-850 FFAPLCGKCGEPI
+850 FFAPLCGKCNEPI
-863 CETSR
+863 AETSR

-876 VTVQS
+876 VTVKA
-881 ESIIANDMQF
+881 ESIIANDLQF
-891 CKTCFLCAKCN
+891 HKHCFLCAKCS

-912 WEGAQICDICFAK
+912 WEGAQICDICFSK
-925 TMSTKCTACDF
+925 TMSTKCIGCDF
-936 PIEPGDRWLEALNV
+936 PIEPGDRWLEALNC

-961 CQVELEGAAFYA
+961 CQADLEGQPFYA
-973 KGKKPYCKIHA
+973 KGKKPFCKNHK
-984 KQAA
+984 KQAI

>member
-1 MVPCAKILGRIAYRV
+1 
-16 QKPGSPS
+16 
-23 QTSPSFGRK
+23 
-32 DKFLRP
+32 
-38 LLDTGRYSS
+38 

-99 VLRIGQRAS
+99 VLRIGSRAA

-137 IRPMPATPAGPSAP
+137 ARPMPATPAGPSAP
-151 TIQAQ
+151 TISAQ
-156 PARFQ
+156 PVRFQ
-161 PASVPASDTTPS
+161 PASVPASDITPS
-173 AGLYNPTPTT
+173 AGLYNPTPTN

-191 LATSSVNKLYNSTP
+191 LATSSVNKLYNSTA

-212 GASSVAPVP
+212 GASSVAPAP

-241 VQQASAPTQAPPLR
+241 VQQASAPATQAPPMR

-263 PPPVQAPSVPSPPLR
+263 PPPLQQPSAPSPPLR
-278 AGQPFSLTRISPV
+278 AGQPFSPKRVSPV
-291 QSGTSVQ
+291 QPGTTVQ

-303 LKVSSVSSPVTRI
+303 LKVSSVSAPMTRI
-316 SPMAPTR
+316 SPTAPTR
-323 LSSLSATGQPPS
+323 LSSLSTTSQPPS
-335 VGAPRSP
+335 TGAPRSP

-363 VSETLKGQQLLQE
+363 VTETLKGQQLLQE
-376 AQNRAHLEEVLHL
+376 AQNSVDV
-389 EQLQCS
+389 
-395 LRLLHQLQHLPLT
+395 
-408 LQLHLYLLLQ
+408 
-418 CPGAIKR
+418 GAIKR

-454 PLGMYSAGAV
+454 PLGMYSTGAV

-487 PADQPASGKPGTED
+487 KPGTV
-501 SSDDALLK
+501 
-509 FTGLLCR
+509 
-516 HLLNP
+516 
-521 HSKPGT
+521 
-527 IDTSSAVYQMIQE
+527 DTSSAVYQMIQE

-585 IDEQEAEREREREEL
+585 
-600 ERLRYQEA
+600 
-608 VEQEAVASRQMDR
+608 
-621 LDLAEAQAALSQKE
+621 LAEAQAALSQKD
-635 RAGPRELQAVTA
+635 RSGPQELQAVTA
-647 KEMEKAVNV
+647 KEMEKAVA
-656 PTCQGCDGDISG
+656 CQSCDGDIS
-668 PMLKVK
+668 
-674 DKLFHASCF
+674 
-683 NCAECGT
+683 
-690 NLRNSTYILMEGNYY
+690 
-705 CEKDA
+705 
-710 IARAKPPPGYDVI
+710 
-723 VMDPGQ
+723 
-729 KPGAKTGYYY
+729 
-739 IKAPSAPTTT
+739 APAAPTTT
-749 VAPSGGGG
+749 TAPSGV
-757 GPGRSVEQRRR
+757 GRPADQRRR

-783 YAKMGVAGSRT
+783 YAKMGAAGSRT
-794 PICEK
+794 PLCDSCN
-799 TKQII
+799 QII
-804 RGPFVVAMG
+804 RGPFVVAIG
-813 RCWQPD
+813 RCWMPD
-819 QFVCFHCNCNLI
+819 CFTCAHCKCNLI
-831 DRGFVEE
+831 EMGFVEE
-838 ENELYCS
+838 EGQLYCS

-850 FFAPLCGKCGEPI
+850 FFAPLCGKCNEPI
-863 CETSR
+863 AE
-868 KLHGSNVH
+868 
-876 VTVQS
+876 
-881 ESIIANDMQF
+881 ESIIANDLQF
-891 CKTCFLCAKCN
+891 HKHCFLCAKCS

-912 WEGAQICDICFAK
+912 WEGAQICDICFSK
-925 TMSTKCTACDF
+925 TMSTKCIGCDF
-936 PIEPGDRWLEALNV
+936 PIEPGDRWLEALNC

>member
-1 MVPCAKILGRIAYRV
+1 
-16 QKPGSPS
+16 
-23 QTSPSFGRK
+23 
-32 DKFLRP
+32 
-38 LLDTGRYSS
+38 

-99 VLRIGQRAS
+99 VLRIGSRAA

-137 IRPMPATPAGPSAP
+137 ARPMPATPAGPSAP
-151 TIQAQ
+151 TISAQ
-156 PARFQ
+156 P
-161 PASVPASDTTPS
+161 V
-173 AGLYNPTPTT
+173 
-183 GLYNPTPT
+183 
-191 LATSSVNKLYNSTP
+191 
-205 KPFIPGG
+205 
-212 GASSVAPVP
+212 
-221 TGSANGVSSIGSG
+221 
-234 DNSAFAP
+234 
-241 VQQASAPTQAPPLR
+241 QASAPATQAPPMR

-263 PPPVQAPSVPSPPLR
+263 PPPLQQPSAPSPPLR
-278 AGQPFSLTRISPV
+278 AGQPFSPKRVSPV
-291 QSGTSVQ
+291 QPGTTVQ

-303 LKVSSVSSPVTRI
+303 LKVSSVSAPMTRI
-316 SPMAPTR
+316 SPTAPTR
-323 LSSLSATGQPPS
+323 LSSLSTTSQPPS
-335 VGAPRSP
+335 TGAPRSP

-363 VSETLKGQQLLQE
+363 VTETLKGQQLLQE
-376 AQNRAHLEEVLHL
+376 AQNSVDV
-389 EQLQCS
+389 
-395 LRLLHQLQHLPLT
+395 
-408 LQLHLYLLLQ
+408 
-418 CPGAIKR
+418 GAIKR

-454 PLGMYSAGAV
+454 PLGMYSTGAV

-487 PADQPASGKPGTED
+487 KPGTV
-501 SSDDALLK
+501 
-509 FTGLLCR
+509 
-516 HLLNP
+516 
-521 HSKPGT
+521 
-527 IDTSSAVYQMIQE
+527 DTSSAVYQMIQE

-585 IDEQEAEREREREEL
+585 IDQQEAERERERQEQ

-608 VEQEAVASRQMDR
+608 VEQEAVASRQMER
-621 LDLAEAQAALSQKE
+621 LELAEAQAALSQKD
-635 RAGPRELQAVTA
+635 RSGPQELQAVTA
-647 KEMEKAVNV
+647 KEMEKAVA
-656 PTCQGCDGDISG
+656 CQSCDGDISG

-690 NLRNSTYILMEGNYY
+690 NLRNSVYIMMEGNYY

-723 VMDPGQ
+723 LLDPAG
-729 KPGAKTGYYY
+729 GKTG
-739 IKAPSAPTTT
+739 APAAPTATT
-749 VAPSGGGG
+749 APSGV
-757 GPGRSVEQRRR
+757 GRPADQRRR

-783 YAKMGVAGSRT
+783 YAKMGAAGSRT
-794 PICEK
+794 PLCDSCN
-799 TKQII
+799 QII
-804 RGPFVVAMG
+804 RGPFVVAIG
-813 RCWQPD
+813 RCWMPD
-819 QFVCFHCNCNLI
+819 CFTCAHCKCNLI
-831 DRGFVEE
+831 EMGFVEE
-838 ENELYCS
+838 EGQLYCS

-850 FFAPLCGKCGEPI
+850 FFAPLCGKCNEPI
-863 CETSR
+863 AETSR

-876 VTVQS
+876 VTVKA
-881 ESIIANDMQF
+881 ESIIANDLQF
-891 CKTCFLCAKCN
+891 HKHCFLCAKCS

-912 WEGAQICDICFAK
+912 WEGAQICDICFSK
-925 TMSTKCTACDF
+925 TMSTKCIGCDF
-936 PIEPGDRWLEALNV
+936 PIEPGDRWLEALNC

-961 CQVELEGAAFYA
+961 CQADLEGQPFYA
-973 KGKKPYCKIHA
+973 KGKKPFCKNHK
-984 KQAA
+984 KQAI

>member
-1 MVPCAKILGRIAYRV
+1 
-16 QKPGSPS
+16 
-23 QTSPSFGRK
+23 
-32 DKFLRP
+32 
-38 LLDTGRYSS
+38 

-99 VLRIGQRAS
+99 VLRIGSRAA

-137 IRPMPATPAGPSAP
+137 ARPMPATPAGPSAP
-151 TIQAQ
+151 TISAQ
-156 PARFQ
+156 PVRFQ
-161 PASVPASDTTPS
+161 PASVPASDITPS
-173 AGLYNPTPTT
+173 AGLYNPTPTN

-191 LATSSVNKLYNSTP
+191 LATSSVNKLYNSTA

-212 GASSVAPVP
+212 GASSVAPAP

-241 VQQASAPTQAPPLR
+241 VQQASAPATQAPPMR

-263 PPPVQAPSVPSPPLR
+263 PPPLQQPSAPSPPLR
-278 AGQPFSLTRISPV
+278 AGQPFSPKRVSPV
-291 QSGTSVQ
+291 QPGTTVQ

-303 LKVSSVSSPVTRI
+303 LKVSSVSAPMTRI
-316 SPMAPTR
+316 SPTAPTR
-323 LSSLSATGQPPS
+323 LSSLSTTSQPPS
-335 VGAPRSP
+335 TGAPRSP

-363 VSETLKGQQLLQE
+363 VTETLKGQQLLQE
-376 AQNRAHLEEVLHL
+376 AQNSVDV
-389 EQLQCS
+389 
-395 LRLLHQLQHLPLT
+395 
-408 LQLHLYLLLQ
+408 
-418 CPGAIKR
+418 GAIKR

-454 PLGMYSAGAV
+454 PLGMYSTGAV

-487 PADQPASGKPGTED
+487 PADQPASKPGTV
-501 SSDDALLK
+501 
-509 FTGLLCR
+509 
-516 HLLNP
+516 
-521 HSKPGT
+521 
-527 IDTSSAVYQMIQE
+527 DTSSAVYQMIQE

-585 IDEQEAEREREREEL
+585 IDQQEAERERERQEQ

-608 VEQEAVASRQMDR
+608 VEQEAVASRQMER
-621 LDLAEAQAALSQKE
+621 LELAEAQAALSQKD
-635 RAGPRELQAVTA
+635 RSGPQELQAVTA
-647 KEMEKAVNV
+647 KEMEKAVA
-656 PTCQGCDGDISG
+656 CQSCDGDISG

-690 NLRNSTYILMEGNYY
+690 NLRNSVYIMMEGNYY

-723 VMDPGQ
+723 LLDPAG
-729 KPGAKTGYYY
+729 GKTG
-739 IKAPSAPTTT
+739 APAAPTTT
-749 VAPSGGGG
+749 TAPSGV
-757 GPGRSVEQRRR
+757 GRPADQRRR

-783 YAKMGVAGSRT
+783 YAKMGAAGSRT
-794 PICEK
+794 PLCDSCN
-799 TKQII
+799 QII
-804 RGPFVVAMG
+804 RGPFVVAIG
-813 RCWQPD
+813 RCWMPD
-819 QFVCFHCNCNLI
+819 CFTCAHCKCNLI
-831 DRGFVEE
+831 EMGFVEE
-838 ENELYCS
+838 EGQLYCS

-850 FFAPLCGKCGEPI
+850 FFAPLCGKCNEPI
-863 CETSR
+863 AE
-868 KLHGSNVH
+868 
-876 VTVQS
+876 
-881 ESIIANDMQF
+881 ESIIANDLQF
-891 CKTCFLCAKCN
+891 HKHCFLCAKCS

-912 WEGAQICDICFAK
+912 WEGAQICDICFSK
-925 TMSTKCTACDF
+925 TMSTKCIGCDF
-936 PIEPGDRWLEALNV
+936 PIEPGDRWLEALNC

>member
-1 MVPCAKILGRIAYRV
+1 
-16 QKPGSPS
+16 
-23 QTSPSFGRK
+23 
-32 DKFLRP
+32 
-38 LLDTGRYSS
+38 

-99 VLRIGQRAS
+99 VLRIGSRAA

-137 IRPMPATPAGPSAP
+137 ARPMPATPAGPSAP
-151 TIQAQ
+151 TISAQ
-156 PARFQ
+156 PVRFQ
-161 PASVPASDTTPS
+161 PASVPASDITPS
-173 AGLYNPTPTT
+173 AGLYNPTPTN

-191 LATSSVNKLYNSTP
+191 LATSSVNKLYNSTA

-212 GASSVAPVP
+212 GASSVAPAP

-241 VQQASAPTQAPPLR
+241 VQQASAPATQAPPMR

-263 PPPVQAPSVPSPPLR
+263 PPPLQQPSAPSPPLR
-278 AGQPFSLTRISPV
+278 AGQPFSPKRVSPV
-291 QSGTSVQ
+291 QPGTTVQ

-303 LKVSSVSSPVTRI
+303 LKVSSVSAPMTRI
-316 SPMAPTR
+316 SPTAPTR
-323 LSSLSATGQPPS
+323 LSSLSTTSQPPS
-335 VGAPRSP
+335 TGAPRSP

-363 VSETLKGQQLLQE
+363 VTETLKGQQLLQE
-376 AQNRAHLEEVLHL
+376 AQN
-389 EQLQCS
+389 
-395 LRLLHQLQHLPLT
+395 
-408 LQLHLYLLLQ
+408 
-418 CPGAIKR
+418 
-425 AGEAGLGKPAAPIEI
+425 
-440 EAGGRKIVH
+440 
-449 AQYDT
+449 
-454 PLGMYSAGAV
+454 
-464 QDTLEGQLAG
+464 
-474 LVGGKP
+474 
-480 EVTAPQR
+480 
-487 PADQPASGKPGTED
+487 
-501 SSDDALLK
+501 
-509 FTGLLCR
+509 
-516 HLLNP
+516 
-521 HSKPGT
+521 SKPGT
-527 IDTSSAVYQMIQE
+527 VDTSSAVYQMIQE

-585 IDEQEAEREREREEL
+585 IDQQEAERERERQEQ

-608 VEQEAVASRQMDR
+608 VEQEAVASRQMER
-621 LDLAEAQAALSQKE
+621 LELAEAQAALSQKD
-635 RAGPRELQAVTA
+635 RSGPQELQAVTA
-647 KEMEKAVNV
+647 KEMEKAVA
-656 PTCQGCDGDISG
+656 CQSCDGDISG

-690 NLRNSTYILMEGNYY
+690 NLRNSVYIMMEGNYY

-723 VMDPGQ
+723 LLDPAG
-729 KPGAKTGYYY
+729 GKTG
-739 IKAPSAPTTT
+739 APAAPTTT
-749 VAPSGGGG
+749 TAPSGV
-757 GPGRSVEQRRR
+757 GRPADQRRR

-783 YAKMGVAGSRT
+783 YAKMGAAGSRT
-794 PICEK
+794 PLCDSCN
-799 TKQII
+799 QII
-804 RGPFVVAMG
+804 RGPFVVAIG
-813 RCWQPD
+813 RCWMPD
-819 QFVCFHCNCNLI
+819 CFTCAHCKCNLI
-831 DRGFVEE
+831 EMGFVEE
-838 ENELYCS
+838 EGQLYCS

-850 FFAPLCGKCGEPI
+850 FFAPLCGKCNEPI
-863 CETSR
+863 AETSR

-876 VTVQS
+876 VTVKA
-881 ESIIANDMQF
+881 ESIIANDLQF
-891 CKTCFLCAKCN
+891 HKHCFLCAKCS

-912 WEGAQICDICFAK
+912 WEGAQICDICFSK
-925 TMSTKCTACDF
+925 TMSTKCIGCDF
-936 PIEPGDRWLEALNV
+936 PIEPGDRWLEALNC